1 MSSAPVNTSSD
12 LNAIAIQN
20 LIKLI
25 KEDTV
30 PERQVEK
37 RCSAADWVKVW
48 SLLLLPSWKNEL
60 KDVDD

>member
-30 PERQVEK
+30 LNDK
-37 RCSAADWVKVW
+37 WKSAALQLIGESVV
-48 SLLLLPSWKNEL
+48 PSSVAELENEL